1 MNMKHIIYFFLL
13 FPFIANA
20 QFKITVS
27 RTKDPVYFRGTL
39 FDEKN
44 FLAKDTVRG
53 TLLTSKTP
61 IKGGIYYLQ
70 FAPSKER
77 IYFNI
82 ENNDSFSLTFSGPSF
97 LASAH
102 SSDPKNEVF
111 LNYQRLEKT
120 FSVIDSLFQVETAR
134 GRKFKFAEKAAF
146 FHSKTEALVAF
157 RKKALVSLPPSS
169 TLALYFKST

>member
-1 MNMKHIIYFFLL
+1 MKRFLALLL
-13 FPFIANA
+13 FFPLFTQA

-27 RTKDPVYFRGTL
+27 RSKDPIYFRGTL

-44 FLAKDTVRG
+44 FLAKDTLRSSI
-53 TLLTSKTP
+53 LSSKTP

-82 ENNDSFSLTFSGPSF
+82 ENNDKFALTFAGPAY

-102 SSDPKNEVF
+102 SSDPKHEEI
-111 LNYQRLEKT
+111 LNYQRLEKS
-120 FSVIDSLFQVETAR
+120 FSVIDS
-134 GRKFKFAEKAAF
+134 
-146 FHSKTEALVAF
+146 
-157 RKKALVSLPPSS
+157 
-169 TLALYFKST
+169 

>member
-1 MNMKHIIYFFLL
+1 MNRIFAL
-13 FPFIANA
+13 FTQA

-27 RTKDPVYFRGTL
+27 RTKNPIYFRGTL

-82 ENNDSFSLTFSGPSF
+82 ENNDQFALTFSGPAY
-97 LASAH
+97 LAAAH
-102 SSDPKNEVF
+102 SSDSKNP
-111 LNYQRLEKT
+111 
-120 FSVIDSLFQVETAR
+120 S
-134 GRKFKFAEKAAF
+134 
-146 FHSKTEALVAF
+146 
-157 RKKALVSLPPSS
+157 PSS
-169 TLALYFKST
+169 TPCTR